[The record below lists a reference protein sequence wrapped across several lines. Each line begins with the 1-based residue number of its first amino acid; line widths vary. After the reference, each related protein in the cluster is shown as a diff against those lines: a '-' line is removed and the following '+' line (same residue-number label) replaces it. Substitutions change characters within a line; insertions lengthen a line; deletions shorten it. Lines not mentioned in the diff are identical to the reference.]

1 MLKKTLWKL
10 AAVVLSRPTVT
21 RWLIRRA
28 RRTPYFP
35 ILGRGNDLLY
45 MDRWWVF
52 NAYGKNA
59 EGRTAPPRW
68 PWLPSIRVHHI
79 CQPDDDDHEHDH
91 PWDARTIILKGWY
104 VEERRT
110 HCEATRVMRAGQT
123 AVIVAGQF
131 HRIARV
137 SDGGVYTLF
146 FTWQYISDWGFWVE
160 GQKVLWREYLEARSA
175 SLQ

>member
-1 MLKKTLWKL
+1 MLKKTIWKL

-21 RWLIRRA
+21 RWLICRA

-68 PWLPSIRVHHI
+68 PRLPSIRVHHI

-91 PWDARTIILKGWY
+91 PWNARTIILQGWY

-110 HCEATRVMRAGQT
+110 HGETTRVMRAGQT
-123 AVIVAGQF
+123 APIVAGQF

-137 SDGGVYTLF
+137 SDGGVFTLF
-146 FTWQYISDWGFWVE
+146 FTWEYISDWGFWVE
-160 GQKVLWREYLEARSA
+160 GQKVLWRQYLEARSA